1 MPAMRLALGLLLVAL
16 LAPAAARAADTP
28 TARTLYDNG
37 PAGRYLMEGAW
48 LFRLDPADRGVRR
61 RYYRETGTAGWGTI
75 QVPHAWNV
83 GDDSVA
89 SMNGSVG
96 WYRKDFELP
105 GCRAEPACAEV
116 IRTRVAELRRAGRVE
131 ILNYEPS
138 VQVVLTRRTGVGRV
152 AWRAGDSQPVV
163 QCVRVR
169 RDGPLTGG
177 DVELLSISAPIGAE
191 ENCP

>member
-1 MPAMRLALGLLLVAL
+1 MRRRPAFLIVAGFGTFVFLGLSFL
-16 LAPAAARAADTP
+16 LARGLTGSSAERGKVLDVLEAQASGDAAAVLDQ
-28 TARTLYDNG
+28 L
-37 PAGRYLMEGAW
+37 PA
-48 LFRLDPADRGVRR
+48 
-61 RYYRETGTAGWGTI
+61 
-75 QVPHAWNV
+75 
-83 GDDSVA
+83 
-89 SMNGSVG
+89 
-96 WYRKDFELP
+96 
-105 GCRAEPACAEV
+105 CRAEPACAQV